1 MMILVHTTQCIHESK
16 DIIQVLG
23 NSEGKGKNV
32 IVRLPYIHCN
42 AFNLD
47 ESSV

>member
-1 MMILVHTTQCIHESK
+1 MMILVPTTQCIHESK

-23 NSEGKGKNV
+23 NSEIKGKNV
-32 IVRLPYIHCN
+32 IVIPYIHCN
-42 AFNLD
+42 ALNLD